1 MSRQGSEAC
10 ETQILV
16 QIQKRRSEVWCG
28 PRAQVRVEPY
38 APAEGEDLSA
48 AAEQLLS
55 SATGGDAVAQ
65 IVASLAAQLNLAAAA
80 NASGA
85 GAEGLKTRDI
95 LVSALTDADAES
107 LSAEAVGRTSQVTRS
122 ACVMPF
128 CEVI

>member
-1 MSRQGSEAC
+1 VKHKFWSKSKNGAQ
-10 ETQILV
+10 
-16 QIQKRRSEVWCG
+16 RSG
-28 PRAQVRVEPY
+28 AGRAQVRVEPY

-65 IVASLAAQLNLAAAA
+65 IVASLAAQLNLAAAT

>member
-1 MSRQGSEAC
+1 MRAARAGASRAIRAG
-10 ETQILV
+10 
-16 QIQKRRSEVWCG
+16 RRRG
-28 PRAQVRVEPY
+28 PQR
-38 APAEGEDLSA
+38 GGGA
-48 AAEQLLS
+48 AGLS
-55 SATGGDAVAQ
+55 SAAGGDAVVQ
-65 IVASLAAQLNLAAAA
+65 IAASLTAQLNLAAAT